1 MGDKA
6 RILESIFCSADA
18 EEYPPSLTDSED
30 EEPKLG
36 REKDGGSLPLSGPVA
51 DVGSLSASALLMPSS
66 NLPAVDIGFAVP
78 GEEATAER
86 EAGPADDRCESEPQ
100 RTGEIDA
107 GAGGVRRVPPV
118 TATSG
123 RPGTTLRHATRAHEL
138 NLTMAGGH
146 RQRSQD
152 L

>member
-1 MGDKA
+1 MTF
-6 RILESIFCSADA
+6 L
-18 EEYPPSLTDSED
+18 P
-30 EEPKLG
+30 LG

-66 NLPAVDIGFAVP
+66 TLPAVDIGFAVP
-78 GEEATAER
+78 GVEATAER
-86 EAGPADDRCESEPQ
+86 EGTPADDVIWTRECSQ
-100 RTGEIDA
+100 KSIDRREGGTADKREVCRSSA
-107 GAGGVRRVPPV
+107 GVPPV

-123 RPGTTLRHATRAHEL
+123 RPGTTHRHATRAHEL